1 MAPGL
6 LGKGHRGFCY
16 NVPLLRHPRP
26 LALQTG
32 NLNLTLIPVDRNY
45 GLQAARH
52 CVLGRHIHG
61 DYLMAPYP
69 ALFMNG
75 SAPIADPLLRQAFGR
90 RASPRTIT
98 VLYEYVA
105 GPHGSA
111 RRPRVPSLTLPH
123 SYGGG
128 VGGGTTNRHE

>member
-6 LGKGHRGFCY
+6 LGKGHRGSFY
-16 NVPLLRHPRP
+16 NVPLLRHPHP

-75 SAPIADPLLRQAFGR
+75 FAPIAYPLLRQAFGR
-90 RASPRTIT
+90 RACPSDPHRTVRVRSESSRLYSPVSRPF
-98 VLYEYVA
+98 
-105 GPHGSA
+105 PH
-111 RRPRVPSLTLPH
+111 PPP
-123 SYGGG
+123 
-128 VGGGTTNRHE
+128 